1 MQLDQS
7 ASRKLLLD
15 ELKIKET
22 EPEAIMKEL
31 KKTST
36 KAMIDAFRNIVS
48 VCSLLSFKSVKQ
60 SSFASM
66 KNVSITSK
74 INYNATSPM

>member
-31 KKTST
+31 KKLHQ
-36 KAMIDAFRNIVS
+36 K
-48 VCSLLSFKSVKQ
+48 LW
-60 SSFASM
+60 
-66 KNVSITSK
+66 
-74 INYNATSPM
+74 